1 MSGKKDLRPYWIR
14 LGIVFAISL
23 LGVLA
28 FNEVSYL
35 LQKDEYDRA
44 PETVKLVIP
53 EGTAEQVAA
62 GVDVTSIPSEL
73 VFVLGDI
80 LEVENQDT
88 VSHQLGPLWVPAGST
103 ASLVL
108 EQANNY
114 AYSCSFQTTQY
125 LGLDVRQPTTMS
137 TRLVGI
143 GLAAPTMTV
152 LVFLYSLLIFPVDKS
167 NRKESDP
174 NSAHSMEITNQ
185 SG

>member
-1 MSGKKDLRPYWIR
+1 MTPKKNLRPYWIR
-14 LGIVFAISL
+14 LGVVFAISL
-23 LGVLA
+23 LVVVA

-35 LQKDEYDRA
+35 IQKDEYDRA
-44 PETVKLVIP
+44 PETVTLVIP

-62 GVDVTSIPSEL
+62 GVDVASIPSEL

-80 LEVENQDT
+80 LEVENRDT
-88 VSHQLGPLWVPAGST
+88 VSHQLGPLWVPAGSS

-125 LGLDVRQPTTMS
+125 LGLDVRQPTTLS

-143 GLAAPTMTV
+143 ALAAPTMTV

-167 NRKESDP
+167 GRRNPDGDQEPVAEVANR
-174 NSAHSMEITNQ
+174 
-185 SG
+185 GG